1 MATRETTDDDGR
13 VRDTERE
20 QRTSR
25 GTSRRGFLATG
36 ATVTAASLVGCLGS
50 TGGSTPTAGGGGQTA
65 GGNGGTATSGEPQ
78 PPWTTEALADHI
90 DGDETIT
97 IYTSTGSSD
106 EWYDVIEVI
115 NDEFGTSLEPNVF
128 ASYGSKVTQRFVQE
142 RQADNDQADVLSSPS
157 GIDERMTITG
167 KEEGREA
174 ALDIGRQYFE
184 WDLDQNFWFNDVL
197 QDVQQYPFYATAYN
211 GGPGLALPINEEIFE
226 ERGLDVPRTYNDLLD
241 DQYEGLKTTI
251 SSSYVAADMVGWI
264 IKHHAEQQGVSELEW
279 ARQLSDHLEF
289 VGASSHTTAAREVR
303 DGNAA
308 MMLYNWPT
316 VLGPF
321 AGDDSPLRAVF
332 PEEVK
337 SDMNGSPVAINKNAP
352 NPWVARFFLSAYLE
366 ESVQRRLVTDVVRQI
381 PCRLDLDY
389 SAQNP
394 DTFTQKR
401 LNTPFEPVSFWDSW
415 RTAQVGQEAKDEG
428 VFDL

>member
-1 MATRETTDDDGR
+1 MATRET
-13 VRDTERE
+13 RDERE
-20 QRTSR
+20 RTSGASRRPGER
-25 GTSRRGFLATG
+25 GSTSRRGFLAAG
-36 ATVTAASLVGCLGS
+36 ATVTATSLVGCLGATS
-50 TGGSTPTAGGGGQTA
+50 GSGP
-65 GGNGGTATSGEPQ
+65 TATSGEPQ
-78 PPWTTEALADHI
+78 PPWTTEALADYV

-97 IYTSTGSSD
+97 IYASTGASE
-106 EWYDVIEVI
+106 EWHDVVEVI
-115 NDEFGTSLEPNVF
+115 NDEFDTSLEPNVF
-128 ASYGSKVTQRFVQE
+128 ASYGSKVTQRFIQE
-142 RQADNDQADVLSSPS
+142 RQADNDQVDVLSSPS
-157 GIDERMTITG
+157 GIDERMTITA

-174 ALDIGRQYFE
+174 ALDIGREYFE
-184 WDLDQNFWFNDVL
+184 WDLDQNFRFNDVL
-197 QDVQQYPFYATAYN
+197 QDVQQYPFYVTTYN

-241 DQYEGLKTTI
+241 DQYEGLQTTI

-264 IKHHAEQQGVSELEW
+264 VKHHAEQRGVSEMEW

-289 VGASSHTTAAREVR
+289 VGASSHTAAAREVR
-303 DGNAA
+303 DGNAP

-321 AGDDSPLRAVF
+321 AGEDSPLRAVF
-332 PEEVK
+332 PEDVK

-352 NPWVARFFLSAYLE
+352 NPWAARFFVSAYLE

-394 DTFTQKR
+394 DVFTEKR
-401 LNTPFEPVSFWDSW
+401 LNTEFEPVSFWDSW